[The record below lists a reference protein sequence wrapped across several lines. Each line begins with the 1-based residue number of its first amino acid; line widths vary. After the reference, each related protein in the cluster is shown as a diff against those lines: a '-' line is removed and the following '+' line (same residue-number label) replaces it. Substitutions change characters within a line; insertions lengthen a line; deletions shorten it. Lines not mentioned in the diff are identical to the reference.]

1 MPRGSKPGEH
11 RGGRKPGT
19 RNKRTLDLDALC
31 REYSEPAIRTLA
43 EIMNDKE
50 APHAARASAAN
61 SLLRKTVPDL
71 QSNKVEV
78 DPDANRLVIE
88 IVRFNEPAA

>member
-1 MPRGSKPGEH
+1 
-11 RGGRKPGT
+11 
-19 RNKRTLDLDALC
+19 
-31 REYSEPAIRTLA
+31 
-43 EIMNDKE
+43 MNDKE

-88 IVRFNEPAA
+88 IVRFNEPN